1 MFCLFLFLLKIEL
14 LHKVFLSLGGNLGD
28 RRANLVNALAAITTK
43 IGIVLSVSS
52 IYETKAWGIENQPD
66 FLNQVILVET
76 ILTPQRTLE
85 AALAIELAMGRV
97 REQKWYTRII
107 DIDLLFFDQQIIAT
121 ETLTIP
127 HPFISQRNFVLAPM
141 AEIAPNYLH
150 PITQKSI
157 TTLYKNSKDP
167 LEVSVIN
174 SYSNEPSTIHT
185 F

>member
-1 MFCLFLFLLKIEL
+1 M
-14 LHKVFLSLGGNLGD
+14 HKVFLSLGGNLGD
-28 RRANLVNALAAITTK
+28 RQANLNKALTAIASK
-43 IGIVLSVSS
+43 IGIVLAVSS

-66 FLNQVILVET
+66 FLNQVIVVET
-76 ILTPQRTLE
+76 ILSPQQTLE
-85 AALAIELAMGRV
+85 AALAIELEMGRI

-121 ETLTIP
+121 ESLTIP
-127 HPFISQRNFVLAPM
+127 HPFISQRNFVLAPL

-150 PITQKSI
+150 PLTQESI

-167 LEVSVIN
+167 LEVSVVS
-174 SYSNEPSTIHT
+174 SYSNEPSAIYT